1 MMRLRDKIA
10 IVTGGAAGIGR
21 ATAELFA
28 EEGSSVVVADLDQ
41 SSGLEAVTSI
51 ESTGGRAVFVQTDI
65 SRESDAKRVVEEAI
79 RVYGR
84 LDILVNN
91 AAAFVLKGI
100 EATVDDWQRSLGV
113 NVVGTAMVSRFA
125 SEAMKTTGGGAI
137 VNLGSISSFVAQPHF
152 VTYSASKAAIVQM
165 TRNMAM
171 DLAPIGVRVNC
182 VCPGTILTRASY
194 DHMESVGMTLDEFLA
209 EEAPKHLLNRVGK
222 PREVAQAILFLA
234 SDEASFITG
243 THLMVDGGYTVQ

>member
-1 MMRLRDKIA
+1 MRLRDKIA